1 MPNHDTTRGMIQ
13 IVSNSDDPGRL
24 LSFLF
29 WKQQKF
35 PIFHWA
41 WGLYKFLG
49 GFSTG
54 FPVHKGVPSLQNNPS
69 ATSPYQCRFLSSK
82 NQVVTLG
89 RSSLDMVDSAQG
101 DKSQFRQVSYF
112 LQGNLLLFFLP
123 EATLVNS
130 SIHNVYWYVCVC
142 MLLLLSSL
150 FV

>member
-1 MPNHDTTRGMIQ
+1 
-13 IVSNSDDPGRL
+13 
-24 LSFLF
+24 
-29 WKQQKF
+29 
-35 PIFHWA
+35 
-41 WGLYKFLG
+41 
-49 GFSTG
+49 
-54 FPVHKGVPSLQNNPS
+54 LQNNPS

-101 DKSQFRQVSYF
+101 DKSQFGQVSYF

-123 EATLVNS
+123 EATLMNS